1 MPIQTQPVY
10 NPLYE
15 NKDKFIIILSGGR
28 GSAKSFNATTFIERL
43 SFEAGHKILFS
54 RYTMTSAGISII
66 PEFVE
71 KIELE
76 GTGEY
81 FKVNKNEIQ
90 NLYSGSTILFRGI
103 KTSSG
108 NQTANLKSIQGIT
121 GFVGDEMEEWESE
134 DDFEKLIL
142 SIRQKGK
149 QLRVILILNPT
160 NSDHFIYRKYIEKN
174 HKIMNIDG
182 VDVQV
187 STHPD
192 VLHIHTTY
200 LDNVNNLESQFLNLV
215 NRIKEESIEQ
225 STINGILNQSLFNK
239 SKYAQKIIG
248 RWADVAEGVIFEN
261 WKEGDF
267 DVSLPYCYGQDYGF
281 TLDPDTLVKVAVDHK
296 RKIIYAEERYYG
308 TNQLSTDDLFT
319 LNSSLIER
327 KSDLIVGDSAE
338 PRLIADLNKK
348 GLNIKPTK
356 KYAGVVSASILKML
370 EYKIIVSPESHNLK
384 KELRNY
390 AWSNKKAGIP
400 EDKNNHLIDALRYAF
415 LELEEPIRNN
425 LNSLAS
431 FL

>member
-160 NSDHFIYRKYIEKN
+160 NSDHFIYRKYIENN

-415 LELEEPIRNN
+415 LELEKPIRNN
-425 LNSLAS
+425 LNNLAS